1 MTQITGDDHPT
12 YEDSVKE
19 SLKEIAEKTM
29 NKYSNTLQKLSDKPL
44 DRFDMEDRIME
55 ISSVIED
62 LDTLLYMIGDAPEP
76 ASEDQIMN
84 TIIGI
89 QEIYKSRHERLTNTF
104 ASLIKQGTI
113 K

>member
-44 DRFDMEDRIME
+44 DL
-55 ISSVIED
+55 VLTWKIE
-62 LDTLLYMIGDAPEP
+62 
-76 ASEDQIMN
+76 SW
-84 TIIGI
+84 
-89 QEIYKSRHERLTNTF
+89 KCHR
-104 ASLIKQGTI
+104 
-113 K
+113 